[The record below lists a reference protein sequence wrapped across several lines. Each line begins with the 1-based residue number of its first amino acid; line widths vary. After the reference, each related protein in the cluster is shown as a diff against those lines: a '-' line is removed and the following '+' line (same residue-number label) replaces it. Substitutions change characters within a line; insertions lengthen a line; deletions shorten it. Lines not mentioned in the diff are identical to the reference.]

1 MDHCELAKQN
11 FLSGYSCAQAVLL
24 AFSDLTGLDEKT
36 ALLISSSFGGG
47 MGRMR
52 ETCGAFCGVIMVAGL
67 LYGYTEP
74 RDFEKKSE
82 LYKRVQELAA
92 AFRELNGSIICREM
106 LGAAGADKNPT
117 PEKRTADYYKKRPCP
132 EICKNAAKVLDDY
145 IEKNPMKK

>member
-52 ETCGAFCGVIMVAGL
+52 EVCGAFCGIIMVAGL

-74 RDFEKKSE
+74 KAFDKKSE
-82 LYKRVQELAA
+82 HYKRVQELAA
-92 AFRELNGSIICREM
+92 AFREQNGSIVCREI
-106 LGAAGADKNPT
+106 LGLAGTDNSPT
-117 PEKRTADYYKKRPCP
+117 PSQRTTEYYKKRPCP
-132 EICKNAAKVLDDY
+132 EICANAAKALDIY
-145 IEKNPMKK
+145 IENNPIK